1 MAARV
6 LGTAMARQVKEQAMT
21 MLATTLGQTA
31 GTLPGSPDAPV
42 YAVVGF
48 DGSASSLRA
57 LDAAARLLHDR
68 PGGMEIVYVA
78 HASAIAAAA
87 DIGGEASA
95 EVRQSFD
102 DATRELSAEVRAH
115 LQASHL
121 RGAAQ
126 RWHFQRRDGAIADEL
141 IAVAD
146 ELRRLRGPEAAVAI
160 VVGRSEHGYHHV
172 LGSVPQALE
181 RHDHFPV
188 VVIP

>member
-1 MAARV
+1 
-6 LGTAMARQVKEQAMT
+6 MT
-21 MLATTLGQTA
+21 TLATTLGQTA
-31 GTLPGSPDAPV
+31 GTFSGPPDVPV

-68 PGGMEIVYVA
+68 PGGMQIVYVA
-78 HASAIAAAA
+78 HISAVVAAA
-87 DIGGEASA
+87 DVGGEAA
-95 EVRQSFD
+95 AGVRQSFD
-102 DATRELSAEVRAH
+102 DATRELSAEVRTR

-146 ELRRLRGPEAAVAI
+146 DVRRQRGPGTSVVI

-188 VVIP
+188 LVIP

>member
-1 MAARV
+1 
-6 LGTAMARQVKEQAMT
+6 MT
-21 MLATTLGQTA
+21 TLATPLGQTA
-31 GTLPGSPDAPV
+31 GTFSGPPDVPV

-78 HASAIAAAA
+78 HISAVAAAA
-87 DIGGEASA
+87 DVGGEAA
-95 EVRQSFD
+95 AGLRQSFD
-102 DATRELSAEVRAH
+102 DATRELSAEVRTR

-146 ELRRLRGPEAAVAI
+146 DVRRQRGPGTSVVI

-188 VVIP
+188 LVIP